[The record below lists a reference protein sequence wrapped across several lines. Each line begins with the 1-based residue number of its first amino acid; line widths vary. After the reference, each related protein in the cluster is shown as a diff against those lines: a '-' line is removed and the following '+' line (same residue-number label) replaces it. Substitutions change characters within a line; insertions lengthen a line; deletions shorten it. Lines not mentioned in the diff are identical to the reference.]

1 MADRKVI
8 VLNSSG
14 YQELLQGSDKL
25 ILDAASEFKSN
36 VHIDGNLTVTGTSVT
51 FDTVTLTVDDINIEL
66 GAIKEVHN
74 IAVTPENLAYTLS
87 DGSNSVTTSALG
99 ASPTI
104 ATLVTAI
111 EAASGYSSLDFTVTA
126 NINNNGIHLTY
137 KTLGAQSESATL
149 TKAGGSPISATV
161 VTNVSDAS
169 ASGGGFTLY
178 GTTPKTFNWIN
189 STGSWT
195 SSENINLASGK
206 DYKINGTSVLTNN
219 TLGSGVTAS
228 SLTSVGTIT
237 TGTWNGT
244 AIGQAYG
251 GTGHSSYSNGQLL
264 IGKADGTLGKAFL
277 TQGTNTVITNGDG
290 SIEIVAK
297 DTTYTISAEQTGGS
311 DADPD
316 IKITAGGNG
325 STVASTVAL
334 VGGGG
339 TTVTR
344 NSASQI
350 TISSAGDQSISAT
363 QTGDRVDIEL
373 SNNGGSVAL
382 VGGTATTVTRT
393 SSSMITINGQDTTY
407 SAATT
412 SAAGLMSATDKTQ
425 LDALHAGSNV
435 NYLRSNASDD
445 FTGTLAHNN
454 PGDVALYVRGGDSD
468 TTLLRVSSQAADGT
482 TTDTSG
488 LNGFSL
494 VYKGTGSNNNNSL
507 DLYSDNQSAQ
517 AQTHVYSV
525 TQDGVL
531 DFKVAPTISSNSVL
545 TSATTFGGD
554 VSGTY
559 NAIVVAD
566 NSHDHTIANIT
577 SLATTLAGKYATS
590 GGTLSGQVTIDVG
603 QTEQPLVIE
612 GGANEKIALKE
623 ALEPRI
629 VFYENT
635 TEKAHLKWSREGYL
649 ELKNAEDASVLR
661 VKDALAFSMDGSTF
675 YDVFHSGIDVDLSDS
690 NKIKLGT
697 GDELQIYHDGQYSTI
712 KNTASGPPLAVISD
726 TGIDFKNSSNTTFFD
741 CSGSGGYEHVALKYG
756 GSTKLSTVSA
766 GVYVQGALTANNGV
780 TPGGNITMQDN
791 EKIIFGAGND
801 LQIWHDSS
809 HTRIQN
815 TNGDLNVRSDVI
827 TFTNAADTATRLT
840 INSSGNAEFG
850 GQIFADSAN
859 GAMQISRTNADYHI
873 IRTGISSSI
882 HPFVVLARGTT
893 SIHHLYDNR
902 DDAALNIGYFIA
914 SNNSTKR
921 TAAFFTAKGTLYLGN
936 SGNTTTSNF
945 KTKLGEDGAAQLV
958 GRVDVG
964 GLTVD
969 SNLTPTSG
977 SSIEA
982 FYNSG
987 GYIQA
992 YDRDS
997 PGFTSL
1003 RIKSSNYELG
1013 SDGSA
1018 TFGSSTNDQLILNPG
1033 SGSLDS
1039 DASKLTIQGRTN
1051 DGTAVAFEI
1060 KRQSSANSGDASTH
1074 KLKID
1079 YAGNFGIGSDFVPAG
1094 ANGATLGAIYKGAII
1109 KGGDAAVGVRL
1120 ESTAGSG
1127 GILEAFAEDGGV
1139 SFDTRGSGFIR
1150 FKSAGT
1156 EFLRFGSSGQIGL
1169 SGANYGTSGQV
1180 LTSNGS
1186 SSAPTWQNAGAGS
1199 GAGSDA
1205 GTLDGLDSSQF
1216 LRSDADDTMSGN
1228 LTIDSS
1234 SNWDA
1239 GNGMLNVGGTG
1250 DGRIQTRHIW
1260 GKSHTSAGT
1269 DNIWVQY
1276 NNNGKHVQIGGGN
1289 NHTNNLYIQ
1298 GEVYKGY
1305 IGSGSVHWH
1314 AGNDGPGSLLD
1325 ADKLDNQEGSFY
1337 LDYNNFIR
1345 TPTIPT
1351 NNNQL
1356 TNGAGYITSFDIT
1369 TQTDSKYLRSDAADT
1384 FTGDLTGGQGANIVL
1399 HPNIGQPGSTA
1410 YSSMSGYLIFDNDYS
1425 DSARGPNKVR
1435 LQNDG
1440 SWLSGLGISS
1450 NSTDI
1455 YTGGNFNFY
1464 KSVSTT
1470 VYTHLL
1476 SLSSD
1481 ATLTTKGKVV
1491 IDGSVAP
1498 NTLAY
1503 LNIGSSGSGE
1513 TRAIDIDGAW
1523 SDNESK
1529 SISFTYSSGAADM
1542 VGQIQ
1547 CVYQNPGSMIQFGR
1561 LYHSGNSSVYPLKLY
1576 STSSTAAALSLN
1588 NNTVWHAGND
1598 GAGSGLDA
1606 DTLDGLNSGAWIR
1619 ADANSNTDTNVK
1631 TRFGGQYITNQS
1643 GSSAVVQINGFSR
1656 IGALAMHRS
1665 ANPTS
1670 GNGAPDADHEWLTN
1684 IGGVLR
1690 WGSNATT
1697 ADNKIWHAGNDG
1709 SGSGLDA
1716 DTLDGIQ
1723 ATSFLRSDAADT
1735 ATGTIT
1741 ISGLGNS
1748 LIAQHDVTSGN
1759 WSGRIISKNATSDCA
1774 AFLASYNGFPGLY
1787 AHNNALNAWHDVFIN
1802 SHGTGNGQASVYL
1815 GTSYING
1822 NIAWHAGNDGAGS
1835 LLDAD
1840 KLDNQEGSYYLNYSN
1855 FTNTPTIPTNNNQL
1869 TNGAGYITNGS
1880 NYNVN
1885 DDWFRENGDNA
1896 HVKIYGNSRQMV
1908 FRTDGETEFSSG
1920 VGAYAFAW
1928 MYGGD
1933 AAGNRRMLLDD
1944 TGDLWTSNNG
1954 WLSSALSGKAASSH
1968 SHSYAETSHTH
1979 SYAANVTYTQ
1989 LPSGC

>member
-14 YQELLQGSDKL
+14 YQELLQSSDKL

-51 FDTVTLTVDDINIEL
+51 FDTVTLSVDDINIEL

-111 EAASGYSSLDFTVTA
+111 EAASGYSSLAFTVTA

-149 TKAGGSPISATV
+149 TKAGGSPISASA
-161 VTNVSDAS
+161 VTNVTDAN
-169 ASGGGFTLY
+169 ANGGGFTLY
-178 GTTPKTFNWIN
+178 GSTPKTFNWVS

-195 SSENINLASGK
+195 SSENIDLASGK

-219 TLGSGVTAS
+219 TLGSGVTGS

-244 AIGQAYG
+244 AISQAYG

-264 IGKADGTLGKAFL
+264 IGKADGTLAKAFL

-363 QTGDRVDIEL
+363 QTGDRVDIAL
-373 SNNGGSVAL
+373 SNNGGYVTL
-382 VGGTATTVTRT
+382 TGGTATTITRT
-393 SSSMITINGQDTTY
+393 SASEITITGQDTTY

-435 NYLRSNASDD
+435 NYLRANADDD

-494 VYKGTGSNNNNSL
+494 IYKGTGSNNNNSL

-531 DFKVAPTISSNSVL
+531 DFKVAPTISSNAVL

-559 NAIVVAD
+559 NSIVVAD
-566 NSHDHTIANIT
+566 DSHDHTIANIT
-577 SLATTLAGKYATS
+577 SLASTLAGKYATS
-590 GGTLSGQVTIDVG
+590 GGSLSGKVTISAGSTV
-603 QTEQPLVIE
+603 EPLLIE
-612 GGANEKIALKE
+612 GSATAKIALQG
-623 ALEPRI
+623 ATDPRI
-629 VFYENT
+629 LLYEGT
-635 TEKAHLKWSREGYL
+635 TEKGHLKWDSTGFVEI
-649 ELKNAEDASVLR
+649 KNAEDASSLR
-661 VKDALAFSMDGSTF
+661 IKDTLDFSLDGST
-675 YDVFHSGIDVDLSDS
+675 YYGVLHEGIDIDLSDAR
-690 NKIKLGT
+690 KILLGS
-697 GDELQIYHDGQYSTI
+697 GDDLQIYHNGQYSFI
-712 KNTASGPPLAVISD
+712 KDTSGPPLQFISD
-726 TGIDFKNSSNTTFFD
+726 SIDIQNTSGTTFID
-741 CSGSGGYEHVALKYG
+741 CSSSSVALKYS

-766 GVYVQGALTANNGV
+766 GVYVQGALEATNGV

-859 GAMQISRTNADYHI
+859 GAMQISRTNADYHT

-936 SGNTTTSNF
+936 NGNTTTSNF

-1094 ANGATLGAIYKGAII
+1094 ANGATLGAINKGAII

-1156 EFLRFGSSGQIGL
+1156 EFFG
-1169 SGANYGTSGQV
+1169 
-1180 LTSNGS
+1180 
-1186 SSAPTWQNAGAGS
+1186 
-1199 GAGSDA
+1199 
-1205 GTLDGLDSSQF
+1205 
-1216 LRSDADDTMSGN
+1216 
-1228 LTIDSS
+1228 
-1234 SNWDA
+1234 
-1239 GNGMLNVGGTG
+1239 
-1250 DGRIQTRHIW
+1250 
-1260 GKSHTSAGT
+1260 
-1269 DNIWVQY
+1269 
-1276 NNNGKHVQIGGGN
+1276 
-1289 NHTNNLYIQ
+1289 
-1298 GEVYKGY
+1298 
-1305 IGSGSVHWH
+1305 HWPPPH
-1314 AGNDGPGSLLD
+1314 
-1325 ADKLDNQEGSFY
+1325 
-1337 LDYNNFIR
+1337 
-1345 TPTIPT
+1345 
-1351 NNNQL
+1351 
-1356 TNGAGYITSFDIT
+1356 
-1369 TQTDSKYLRSDAADT
+1369 
-1384 FTGDLTGGQGANIVL
+1384 
-1399 HPNIGQPGSTA
+1399 
-1410 YSSMSGYLIFDNDYS
+1410 
-1425 DSARGPNKVR
+1425 
-1435 LQNDG
+1435 
-1440 SWLSGLGISS
+1440 
-1450 NSTDI
+1450 
-1455 YTGGNFNFY
+1455 
-1464 KSVSTT
+1464 
-1470 VYTHLL
+1470 
-1476 SLSSD
+1476 SLS
-1481 ATLTTKGKVV
+1481 A
-1491 IDGSVAP
+1491 
-1498 NTLAY
+1498 
-1503 LNIGSSGSGE
+1503 
-1513 TRAIDIDGAW
+1513 
-1523 SDNESK
+1523 
-1529 SISFTYSSGAADM
+1529 
-1542 VGQIQ
+1542 
-1547 CVYQNPGSMIQFGR
+1547 
-1561 LYHSGNSSVYPLKLY
+1561 
-1576 STSSTAAALSLN
+1576 
-1588 NNTVWHAGND
+1588 
-1598 GAGSGLDA
+1598 
-1606 DTLDGLNSGAWIR
+1606 
-1619 ADANSNTDTNVK
+1619 
-1631 TRFGGQYITNQS
+1631 
-1643 GSSAVVQINGFSR
+1643 
-1656 IGALAMHRS
+1656 
-1665 ANPTS
+1665 
-1670 GNGAPDADHEWLTN
+1670 
-1684 IGGVLR
+1684 
-1690 WGSNATT
+1690 
-1697 ADNKIWHAGNDG
+1697 
-1709 SGSGLDA
+1709 
-1716 DTLDGIQ
+1716 
-1723 ATSFLRSDAADT
+1723 
-1735 ATGTIT
+1735 
-1741 ISGLGNS
+1741 
-1748 LIAQHDVTSGN
+1748 
-1759 WSGRIISKNATSDCA
+1759 
-1774 AFLASYNGFPGLY
+1774 
-1787 AHNNALNAWHDVFIN
+1787 
-1802 SHGTGNGQASVYL
+1802 
-1815 GTSYING
+1815 
-1822 NIAWHAGNDGAGS
+1822 
-1835 LLDAD
+1835 
-1840 KLDNQEGSYYLNYSN
+1840 
-1855 FTNTPTIPTNNNQL
+1855 
-1869 TNGAGYITNGS
+1869 
-1880 NYNVN
+1880 
-1885 DDWFRENGDNA
+1885 
-1896 HVKIYGNSRQMV
+1896 
-1908 FRTDGETEFSSG
+1908 
-1920 VGAYAFAW
+1920 
-1928 MYGGD
+1928 
-1933 AAGNRRMLLDD
+1933 
-1944 TGDLWTSNNG
+1944 
-1954 WLSSALSGKAASSH
+1954 
-1968 SHSYAETSHTH
+1968 
-1979 SYAANVTYTQ
+1979 
-1989 LPSGC
+1989 